1 MISTFC
7 CRRTGFLEFFENPN
21 RKSSERWLWPF
32 VIYGYSSGGLLHGC
46 RFATCV
52 VCHVLGANRI
62 EEMSYQSHILSAAA
76 RSLIQDSRELR
87 EISHALIQENGDLRE
102 FLQENML
109 NTLGRWE
116 DWQDRAPELPD

>member
-1 MISTFC
+1 MSW
-7 CRRTGFLEFFENPN
+7 E
-21 RKSSERWLWPF
+21 
-32 VIYGYSSGGLLHGC
+32 
-46 RFATCV
+46 
-52 VCHVLGANRI
+52 RI
-62 EEMSYQSHILSAAA
+62 EEMSHQSHILSAAA